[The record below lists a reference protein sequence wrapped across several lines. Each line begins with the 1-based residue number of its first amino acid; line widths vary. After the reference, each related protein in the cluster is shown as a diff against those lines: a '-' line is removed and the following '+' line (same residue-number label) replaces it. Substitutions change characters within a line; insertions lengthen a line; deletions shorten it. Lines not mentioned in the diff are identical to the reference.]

1 MLKFYALRS
10 SLAFSLALLLAAC
23 GSGSDP
29 APATPKE
36 VADSPSFTVGG
47 SVKHL
52 PAGSTLTLKN
62 SNGDVITVAA
72 DGTFTFP
79 SGLAPNA
86 SYAITVDQQPVGLT
100 CSVANNTGSGVGVQA
115 NVNNISIVC
124 SPNTYTIGG
133 TVAGLAAG
141 DIVTLKNNG
150 DDTLQVSA
158 NGNFTFATPVA
169 YNGSYNVTVVSPV
182 GKTCSLANNTGSGSE
197 VQVNVSSVAI
207 TCSTATY
214 TIGGSVTG
222 LRSGD
227 SITLQN
233 NSGDAKTI
241 TADGTFTF
249 TTPVAYNGSYIVTTT
264 SPTGLSCSVTK
275 ASGQSISS
283 NVTDVAVACD
293 PIIVSY
299 TTAGS
304 YSYTVPSGVT
314 SLQIV
319 ATGGGG
325 GGGAGGTGG
334 HGAIVTTTITVSP
347 GESLNLVVG
356 GGGGQYRGGGGSS
369 NVSWGNS
376 PLKWIIAGGGGG
388 SGGYAGRGGDAGGPN
403 GKGGDG
409 SSTSVGGGG
418 SGGGDGIGGKS
429 GANFSPSQAYHT
441 DGGNGFGGS
450 GGSFRGVQPAF
461 GVGSASG
468 GNNDGSYGGGG
479 GGGYGGG
486 GGAREGGGGAGGSTA
501 PAGSSTTYQVGTNGG
516 SDTYNAAGGN
526 GSIIITPNP
535 AP

>member
-1 MLKFYALRS
+1 MLKFYSLRY
-10 SLAFSLALLLAAC
+10 SLAFGLVTLLAAC

-29 APATPKE
+29 APATPKD
-36 VADSPSFTVGG
+36 VGDPPTFTVGG

-79 SGLAPNA
+79 TGLAPNA
-86 SYAITVDQQPVGLT
+86 SYAITVDQQPLGLT

-141 DIVTLKNNG
+141 DSVTLKNNG

-169 YNGSYNVTVVSPV
+169 HNGSYSVTAVSPV

-197 VQVNVSSVAI
+197 VQANVSSVAI

-222 LRSGD
+222 LRAGD

-233 NSGDAKTI
+233 NSGDSKSI

-249 TTPVAYNGSYIVTTT
+249 TTPVAYGGSYNVTTT

-275 ASGQSISS
+275 GSGQSISS
-283 NVTDVAVACD
+283 NVADVAVACY
-293 PIIVSY
+293 PIASY
-299 TTAGS
+299 TTPNS
-304 YSYTVPSGVT
+304 YTYTVPTGVT
-314 SLQIV
+314 SLKIV

-325 GGGAGGTGG
+325 GGANGGTGG

-356 GGGGQYRGGGGSS
+356 GGGQFRGGGGSS
-369 NVSWGNS
+369 NLSWGNS

-388 SGGYAGRGGDAGGPN
+388 SGGYSGRGGDAGGPN
-403 GKGGDG
+403 GIGGN
-409 SSTSVGGGG
+409 SSGGGG
-418 SGGGDGIGGKS
+418 SDGIGGNR
-429 GANFSPSQAYHT
+429 GASFSPTPLGET
-441 DGGNGFGGS
+441 DGGNGNGGS
-450 GGSFRGVQPAF
+450 GGRPNSGLQPAF
-461 GVGSASG
+461 GIGSGSG
-468 GNNDGSYGGGG
+468 GSGAGGGGG

-486 GGAREGGGGAGGSTA
+486 GGASQGGGGAGGSTA

-516 SDTYNAAGGN
+516 SDTHHAAGGN